1 VPSPES
7 VAAIL
12 ARTDVL
18 VLDFDGPVCSIFS
31 GLADHV
37 AAARMCA
44 VLDTL
49 GIALDTNVA
58 SANDPLE
65 VLSFAGTC
73 PDPAVVVAVEQE
85 LVNAETEAAS
95 LAEPTPHAD
104 EIIRTASANGRR
116 VAILSNNSANA
127 ISAYLAQR
135 ELTDAVE
142 LIVGRPFGQPE
153 LMKPHPYPAAEL
165 LAKLAVSAADCV
177 LVGDS
182 VTDIEAAQG
191 AGMASIG
198 FANKPGKRQE
208 METAGATVIVEG
220 TDGMGEILRV
230 L

>member
-1 VPSPES
+1 VPSSES

-37 AAARMCA
+37 AAARLCA

-49 GIALDTNVA
+49 GVALDTNVA

-73 PDPAVVVAVEQE
+73 PDPTVVIAVEQE
-85 LVNAETEAAS
+85 LVNAEIEAAS
-95 LAEPTPHAD
+95 LAEPTPYAD

-116 VAILSNNSANA
+116 VAILSNNSADA
-127 ISAYLAQR
+127 ISAYLAR
-135 ELTDAVE
+135 HELTNAVE
-142 LIVGRPFGQPE
+142 LTVGRPFGQPE
-153 LMKPHPYPAAEL
+153 LMKPHPYPASDL
-165 LAKLAVSAADCV
+165 LAKLAVAGPKCV

-182 VTDIEAAQG
+182 ITDIEAAQG

-198 FANKPGKRQE
+198 YANKPGKRWE
-208 METAGATVIVEG
+208 MQSAGATAIVEG
-220 TDGMGEILRV
+220 DQGMGEILRG